1 MFYNNVER
9 KIILLF
15 TCMAQIHKF
24 KVTSL
29 EFIMGLV
36 PDHILK
42 KKWELVE
49 GRTFI
54 QEI

>member
-1 MFYNNVER
+1 MFYNNVELQDYF
-9 KIILLF
+9 IIYL
-15 TCMAQIHKF
+15 

>member
-1 MFYNNVER
+1 MFYNNVELQDYF
-9 KIILLF
+9 IYL
-15 TCMAQIHKF
+15 AQIHKF